1 MRLFAWLLTLVFGAP
16 KAIGPNGPRR
26 PPTGDPLMLR
36 WHLGTWFGRD
46 YRVHHILRP
55 DNGPDP
61 HDHPY
66 AFTSRVLKGWLEETV
81 FDPGPGQTTRRTPF
95 MVSRVVYEH
104 LQWFHHRG
112 IFLKSTFP
120 ATHTHLITAVSPG
133 GCWTL
138 VSARASNFVAGAAW
152 ERVWGFWTDKGFVPY
167 DRYDGGD
174 R

>member
-1 MRLFAWLLTLVFGAP
+1 
-16 KAIGPNGPRR
+16 
-26 PPTGDPLMLR
+26 MLR

-66 AFTSRVLKGWLEETV
+66 AFTSRVLKGWLVEHV
-81 FDPGPGQTTRRTPF
+81 FDVEPGRRVPSRFKRRGVAHQESWSSSCWGRNDKTRYHLPF
-95 MVSRVVYEH
+95 RKH
-104 LQWFHHRG
+104 A
-112 IFLKSTFP
+112 FP
-120 ATHTHLITAVSPG
+120 ATHTHMITAVSPG

-138 VSARASNFVAGAAW
+138 VSARASNFVAGACW